1 MKAQLVQTDQ
11 QLKDAFSVRRQVFV
25 KEQHASAEE
34 EYDQFEEITKHV
46 VIYDIDI
53 PVGAGRMRMVD
64 GIGKIER
71 ICVLP
76 SYRKKG
82 IGKLI
87 MDALETYAK
96 EEAIRKLKLHAQTHA
111 ESFYKRLGYQT
122 VSDVFLEANIP
133 HVIMIKEL

>member
-1 MKAQLVQTDQ
+1 M
-11 QLKDAFSVRRQVFV
+11 KDAFSVRRQVFV
-25 KEQHASAEE
+25 KEQHVSAEE
-34 EYDQFEEITKHV
+34 EYDQFEEIAKHV

-53 PVGAGRMRMVD
+53 PVGAGRLRMVD

-87 MDALETYAK
+87 MDARETYAK
-96 EEAIRKLKLHAQTHA
+96 EEAIPKLKLHAQTHA
-111 ESFYKRLGYQT
+111 ESFYKRLEYQT
-122 VSDVFLEANIP
+122 VSDIFLEANIP
-133 HVIMIKEL
+133 HVIMIKKL